1 MTVVYGIYALQ
12 WDCSIPI
19 TPIANPKADHNRNTD
34 KSINLTFLT
43 LTNPKFNKT
52 MHS

>member
-19 TPIANPKADHNRNTD
+19 TPIANPKADRNHNID
-34 KSINLTFLT
+34 YKPDIP
-43 LTNPKFNKT
+43 NPNPN
-52 MHS
+52 